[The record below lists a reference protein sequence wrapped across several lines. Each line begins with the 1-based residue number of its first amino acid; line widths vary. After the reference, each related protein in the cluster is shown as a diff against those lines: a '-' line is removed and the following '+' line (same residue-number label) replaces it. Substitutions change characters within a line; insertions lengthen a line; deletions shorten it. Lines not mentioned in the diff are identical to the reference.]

1 VFDSLFYP
9 SDNQSSLFDEV
20 NVSALN
26 EPQYTD
32 LPHRKKT
39 GSRRATKGKE
49 SHHQNGK
56 EIKLIATKYS
66 TRIQNL

>member
-32 LPHRKKT
+32 LPHKKKKKQEAEEQQKVK
-39 GSRRATKGKE
+39 SRAIRMEKK
-49 SHHQNGK
+49 
-56 EIKLIATKYS
+56 
-66 TRIQNL
+66 